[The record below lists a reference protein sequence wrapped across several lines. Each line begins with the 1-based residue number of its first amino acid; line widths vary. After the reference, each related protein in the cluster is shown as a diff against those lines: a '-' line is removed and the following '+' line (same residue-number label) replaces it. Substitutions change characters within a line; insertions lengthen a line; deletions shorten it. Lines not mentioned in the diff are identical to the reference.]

1 MAADKS
7 DQERIESLVVEG
19 KITQEEAARL
29 LAALKD
35 TDIEDDAG
43 VDREVER
50 DSAGG
55 EIPVETM
62 ATDNHRRL
70 ASGNAAAPAAEPPS
84 NQDVRS
90 FADLPEELRWV
101 RVSVLAGD
109 LDIRMD
115 PSLREPVVEGES
127 AHFEVKKDGDG
138 YVVGPARR
146 DKAPRREGVDGLID
160 EVGKFVGGIV
170 GRIGGDLD
178 IRIPRGFGVILD
190 SKSGDVDV
198 QGVPFVKGSL
208 LAGDLDLR
216 DVGGID
222 LSMSAGDV
230 DASLRLSSGK
240 HRITVSAGDVDV
252 RLLEGSSVQVTGGV
266 SMGDVEAESP
276 LTVKRTGMGGSL
288 SGQIGDG
295 SAELEL
301 SVSAGDLEVRRG

>member
-7 DQERIESLVVEG
+7 NQERIKSLVVEG

-55 EIPVETM
+55 EIPAETM

-70 ASGNAAAPAAEPPS
+70 IFDNAAATAAEPP
-84 NQDVRS
+84 RAHS

-138 YVVGPARR
+138 YVVGPVRR
-146 DKAPRREGVDGLID
+146 DKSPRREGVDGLID
-160 EVGKFVGGIV
+160 GVSKFVGGIV

-178 IRIPRGFGVILD
+178 IRIPQGFGVILD

-295 SAELEL
+295 SAKLEL